1 MRIGFIGLGNVG
13 GKLAGSLLRNGY
25 DLVVRDLDPGAAQP
39 FLDGGAGWA
48 DSPRQMAEA
57 CDVVVTCLPS
67 PAACSAVMEEDDGIL
82 AGLGSGKVW
91 MEMST
96 TDESEVRRLGA
107 LSPWTVRF
115 RAAATAPPPATS
127 PSSRAAAGRP
137 SNGCCRCSRPWGA
150 ASCTRA
156 RWGRH
161 RS

>member
-1 MRIGFIGLGNVG
+1 MRVGFIGLGNVG

-96 TDESEVRRLGA
+96 TDESEVRR
-107 LSPWTVRF
+107 
-115 RAAATAPPPATS
+115 PPATS